1 MVRAV
6 RNTEQALGDGR
17 KHVTSSEAKNKAIAR
32 KSIVAAREIKAG
44 EVFTEDNL
52 TTKRPGDGI
61 SPMRWH
67 EVLGQT
73 AKRDFAEDEKIE
85 V

>member
-1 MVRAV
+1 MPGP
-6 RNTEQALGDGR
+6 QLCY
-17 KHVTSSEAKNKAIAR
+17 AR

-44 EVFTEDNL
+44 EVFTEENL

-67 EVLGQT
+67 EILGQT